1 MSITN
6 HSIESSTD
14 TEQKTS
20 IKALLKEKNLNP
32 SNPSDLK
39 YLLSLS
45 LLPKKNKFKF
55 NFHSLISFLL
65 KFKTEKNESIFY
77 NFFFQSCELGKIDNV
92 KILLKRNLDI
102 NRQNELGET
111 PLHIAISKNDENL
124 VKLLIKHEPRTDIL
138 SYKDGFSVM
147 NYAEIC
153 GNKNIIKV
161 VNELNQKNLKNKIK
175 SEVVDFIKKDMININ
190 VNNISNI
197 SCFSKNKNFDEIQN
211 YNGEKISFLIN
222 DDTSTSNSIIISNK
236 NANTSNII
244 NKTKKDEKSNT
255 NTKMIIN
262 DSGIYE
268 DIIPKNNI
276 KSNNYNTENI
286 NINNNVIIS
295 GVPQS
300 ININFPSPSKK
311 KDCTSSLK
319 SSSYIQSLK
328 TSHTLTKEHECSPI
342 LKNKMKGIGKFLSKK
357 IELNKFIK
365 EINLPEKYTGILIEN
380 GFDDLDVLINQTKKG
395 LALSYQ
401 NLGEIGITLPA
412 HRAKILIH
420 LEELAD
426 NFDFFL
432 ENNIIYSNKIPEE
445 KSGSLYE
452 FLLKINLD
460 EYFQNFVESGF
471 YSAELLY
478 TQMASKNPVTE
489 EMLKND
495 LGVDKLGHLQRIII
509 SLEEESMKY
518 IENLVKKSNK
528 DNRSIIYEEN
538 PYYNSCQACFVF

>member
-1 MSITN
+1 MRPVVEKKGFELRHAIYILIILICIIAIVIAVYNIQYFKDEKIGVILGISKEEN
-6 HSIESSTD
+6 DE
-14 TEQKTS
+14 E
-20 IKALLKEKNLNP
+20 IKALQRDFLN
-32 SNPSDLK
+32 
-39 YLLSLS
+39 
-45 LLPKKNKFKF
+45 
-55 NFHSLISFLL
+55 
-65 KFKTEKNESIFY
+65 IFT
-77 NFFFQSCELGKIDNV
+77 N
-92 KILLKRNLDI
+92 DI
-102 NRQNELGET
+102 NIIEQYNER
-111 PLHIAISKNDENL
+111 I
-124 VKLLIKHEPRTDIL
+124 
-138 SYKDGFSVM
+138 
-147 NYAEIC
+147 
-153 GNKNIIKV
+153 
-161 VNELNQKNLKNKIK
+161 NKIK
-175 SEVVDFIKKDMININ
+175 DNQEVVVIASDIQEQTKNYTLNLKIPYININ
-190 VNNISNI
+190 
-197 SCFSKNKNFDEIQN
+197 
-211 YNGEKISFLIN
+211 
-222 DDTSTSNSIIISNK
+222 T
-236 NANTSNII
+236 
-244 NKTKKDEKSNT
+244 
-255 NTKMIIN
+255 
-262 DSGIYE
+262 
-268 DIIPKNNI
+268 
-276 KSNNYNTENI
+276 
-286 NINNNVIIS
+286 NVIIS

-509 SLEEESMKY
+509 SLKEESMKY
-518 IENLVKKSNK
+518 LENLVKKSNK